1 MDDRILAALETFPAP
16 LILCDEQDFIVFANV
31 RAQGLLLDVDVIDIP
46 ILGFIPLWHL
56 CRPAGSQ
63 PAKTTVEVFLRNGR
77 YQIMNAVVFKA
88 RWDGGMA
95 FGISLLGPYAVF

>member
-63 PAKTTVEVFLRNGR
+63 PAKTTVAEIKGLKDLGAAGVLIKPFDPRTL
-77 YQIMNAVVFKA
+77 AA
-88 RWDGGMA
+88 D
-95 FGISLLGPYAVF
+95 LLALLK

>member
-1 MDDRILAALETFPAP
+1 MASVPACW
-16 LILCDEQDFIVFANV
+16 LK
-31 RAQGLLLDVDVIDIP
+31 
-46 ILGFIPLWHL
+46 
-56 CRPAGSQ
+56 